1 MNTNTNPKQPSFK
14 SIDREIRT
22 LTAEMQQEQTLMPE
36 TQNGRIARLLKIYNG
51 IKPLLTVISALPLIP
66 SGWRAAL
73 VLFNNALAAVAA
85 GAGADDVTAD
95 PRLAQ
100 RRAPPQAPP
109 RRLSAEPGRVQGRPR
124 SLIHPRS

>member
-1 MNTNTNPKQPSFK
+1 MNTNPKQPSLK

-22 LTAEMQQEQTLMPE
+22 LTEMQQEQPLMPE

-73 VLFNNALAAVAA
+73 EWRP
-85 GAGADDVTAD
+85 T
-95 PRLAQ
+95 
-100 RRAPPQAPP
+100 RR
-109 RRLSAEPGRVQGRPR
+109 RRDR
-124 SLIHPRS
+124 

>member
-1 MNTNTNPKQPSFK
+1 MSTNPKHVEQMSAKTPSFK
-14 SIDREIRT
+14 TIDREIRT

-51 IKPLLTVISALPLIP
+51 IKPLLTVISALPLTP

-95 PRLAQ
+95 FKAGKDL
-100 RRAPPQAPP
+100 
-109 RRLSAEPGRVQGRPR
+109 
-124 SLIHPRS
+124 